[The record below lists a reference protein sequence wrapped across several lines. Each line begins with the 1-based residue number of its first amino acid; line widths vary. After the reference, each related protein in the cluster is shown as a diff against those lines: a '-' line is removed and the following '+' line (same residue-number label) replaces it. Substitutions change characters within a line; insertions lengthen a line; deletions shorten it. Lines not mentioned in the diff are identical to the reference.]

1 MKQYEITLS
10 KIAPTFYK
18 LIQYFDFAFKNS
30 QLINRYLIKAGL
42 TEIAQVNALELL
54 KLLKNCSYKY
64 HYYIFFYE
72 LTKHG
77 YLAKIALTTENNLD
91 IYGFS
96 SYSVYSATFDE
107 VIVNMVINKFSF
119 ENKHIMA
126 YEFGVPKNF
135 ILSHTYKDL
144 FIALVGKDTYETIRR
159 NIK

>member
-1 MKQYEITLS
+1 MRRYEEILN
-10 KIAPTFYK
+10 KIAPIYYK
-18 LIQYFDFAFKNS
+18 LIKYFDFAFYNS
-30 QLINRYLIKAGL
+30 QLINQYLIEAGL
-42 TEIAQVNALELL
+42 TEIAQVNTLE
-54 KLLKNCSYKY
+54 LLKNCSYNY
-64 HYYIFFYE
+64 HYYIYFYE

-77 YLAKIALTTENNLD
+77 YIAKIALTTENIRE

-119 ENKHIMA
+119 ENTHIMG
-126 YEFGVPKNF
+126 YEYFIQKNF

-144 FIALVGKDTYETIRR
+144 FIALVGKDTYDTIRR

>member
-1 MKQYEITLS
+1 LS
-10 KIAPTFYK
+10 KYEQVLNKISPVFHK
-18 LIQYFDFAFKNS
+18 LIQYFDFAFYNS
-30 QLINRYLIKAGL
+30 QLINQYLIEAGL
-42 TEIAQVNALELL
+42 TEIAQVNTLE
-54 KLLKNCSYKY
+54 LLKNCSYNY
-64 HYYIFFYE
+64 HYYIYFYE

-77 YLAKIALTTENNLD
+77 YLAKIALTTENNHE

-119 ENKHIMA
+119 ENIHIMG
-126 YEFGVPKNF
+126 YEFWISKNF

-144 FIALVGKDTYETIRR
+144 FIALVGRDTYDTIRK

>member
-1 MKQYEITLS
+1 MRPYEEILN
-10 KIAPTFYK
+10 KIAPIYYK
-18 LIQYFDFAFKNS
+18 LIKYFDFAFYNS
-30 QLINRYLIKAGL
+30 QLINQYLIEAGL
-42 TEIAQVNALELL
+42 TEIAQVNTLE
-54 KLLKNCSYKY
+54 LLKNCSYNY
-64 HYYIFFYE
+64 HYYIYFYE

-77 YLAKIALTTENNLD
+77 YIAKIALTTENIRE

-119 ENKHIMA
+119 ENTHIMG
-126 YEFGVPKNF
+126 YEYFIQKNF

-144 FIALVGKDTYETIRR
+144 FIALVGKDTYDTIRR